1 MPCAHWHHVLE
12 DVPSDVLRARRRG
25 QPAGVRVELGGVVL
39 RKEVGEHH
47 AAGRGRLPWVRGHV
61 RDPVEDVVKR
71 RAALLRLIEHDRQDH
86 SFDAR
91 VRVAGAIG
99 RMDLGDALHH
109 EMHLARAR
117 VAAYVVLAPPLI
129 VHTPVKLHFFQ
140 IVLVSCRG
148 VVVVRMVIV
157 RVIVRQ
163 PAVVVAV
170 EPPQELRPLAKCGSR
185 GAVDPVLV
193 AHDHSEA
200 LPSVGKFETCSVGR
214 KRLRQHE
221 VGVRRLDKRGGVEVD
236 WRTARVSVTVQRVD
250 VDIYRNLE
258 VVGGWRVTVR
268 RAGRKQEGG
277 SCGGRARAHRG
288 EQGGR
293 KGYLYYFSSSGIFRW
308 RL

>member
-1 MPCAHWHHVLE
+1 
-12 DVPSDVLRARRRG
+12 
-25 QPAGVRVELGGVVL
+25 
-39 RKEVGEHH
+39 
-47 AAGRGRLPWVRGHV
+47 
-61 RDPVEDVVKR
+61 
-71 RAALLRLIEHDRQDH
+71 
-86 SFDAR
+86 
-91 VRVAGAIG
+91 
-99 RMDLGDALHH
+99 MDLGDALHH

-129 VHTPVKLHFFQ
+129 AHTPVKLHFFQ

-250 VDIYRNLE
+250 VDIYRNFIIFLPVE
-258 VVGGWRVTVR
+258 FSVGVVAFIESKVFMAMRRVVHRVLPPVILVR
-268 RAGRKQEGG
+268 IRPLQL
-277 SCGGRARAHRG
+277 H
-288 EQGGR
+288 
-293 KGYLYYFSSSGIFRW
+293 
-308 RL
+308 